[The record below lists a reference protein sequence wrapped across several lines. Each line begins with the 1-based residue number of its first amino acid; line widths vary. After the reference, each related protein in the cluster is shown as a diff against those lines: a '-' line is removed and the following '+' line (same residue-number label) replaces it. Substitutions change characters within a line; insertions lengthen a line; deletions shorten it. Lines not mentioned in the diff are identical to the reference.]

1 MNTWGLSIASG
12 INGTYPRGG
21 WDTVEKKAL
30 VKPTINIPEVKLT
43 KDTNYFLLLCPEDV
57 EHYWKL
63 YPDLKEK
70 NLPWK
75 DKHSSMIATLGDE
88 NQSAFCSKCMVA
100 FRPGYLKKFEE
111 MKLNIQL
118 ESFGPRRIVH
128 ILNQRHQNIVKE
140 EKGYERKMH

>member
-30 VKPTINIPEVKLT
+30 VKPKG
-43 KDTNYFLLLCPEDV
+43 DTNYFLLLCPEDV

-88 NQSAFCSKCMVA
+88 NQSAFCSKGMVA

-140 EKGYERKMH
+140 EKVYERKMH